1 MRQVKCT
8 DWDGKSDWLYAHLK
22 RDGEWITLFTDAN
35 RKVHLWTRTPRNITD
50 KMMWH
55 PSVRIFA
62 DNAPPQT
69 TFFCELF
76 VEGGSRNDVKGAIR
90 DEHHALRLHAFA
102 IEKFDGGE
110 VPARKDLHSVKM
122 LVEWTG
128 MTFVPYFEQGHDIS
142 LDNLPP
148 DVEGYVLKDGNL
160 HNWRKV
166 KPEKTYDLRIIGFTL
181 GTPGSEFDGLIGSII
196 LADAMGNEVARAS
209 GMTREVRQHMTD
221 NKLEYAGRIC
231 EVAAQGLGSAGGLC
245 HPRFIRMRD
254 DKTEADTL

>member
-8 DWDGKSDWLYAHLK
+8 DWDGESPWLYAHLK
-22 RDGEWITLFTDAN
+22 RDGEWITLFTDTN
-35 RKVHLWTRTPRNITD
+35 RNVHLWTRTPRNITA
-50 KMMWH
+50 KMLWH

-62 DNAPPQT
+62 NNAPPLT

-90 DEHHALRLHAFA
+90 DESCALRLHAFA
-102 IEKFDGGE
+102 VEKYDREE
-110 VPARKDLHSVKM
+110 VHVRKDLHSVGE
-122 LVEWTG
+122 LVRHVG
-128 MTFVPYFEQGHDIS
+128 MTFVPFFEPGHDIS

-166 KPEKTYDLRIIGFTL
+166 KPEKTYDLRIIGFTP
-181 GTPGSEFDGLIGSII
+181 GTPGSENDGLIGSII
-196 LADAMGNEVARAS
+196 LADSTGAEVARAS
-209 GMTREVRQHMTD
+209 GMTRPVRVHMTE
-221 NKLEYAGRIC
+221 NPTEYTGRIC

-245 HPRFIRMRD
+245 HPRYIRMRD